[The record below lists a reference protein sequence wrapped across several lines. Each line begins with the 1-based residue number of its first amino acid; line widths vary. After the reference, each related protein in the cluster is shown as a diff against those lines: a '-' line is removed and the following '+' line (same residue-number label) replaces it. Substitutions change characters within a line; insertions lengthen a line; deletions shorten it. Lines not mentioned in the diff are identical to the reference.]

1 MEQMKKIQERLGPEL
16 GEMNEIITGTL
27 HTSNRMMNDIV
38 TRYLRIKGKQIRPIL
53 VILSARM
60 FGDVTR
66 EVLLAGAAL
75 EMLHNASL
83 IHDDIV
89 DETELRRGEAT
100 INATWGN
107 HIAVLVGDFFVSNA
121 LDAGIKTGNIRV
133 ISALS
138 ALGKELSL
146 GEIDQICNARDHSLD
161 ESSYFGMIRLKTA
174 SLFMNCVR
182 MGAELGG
189 CASDEELQLLVRY
202 AELLGLC
209 FQIRDDIFDYFEDT
223 RIGKP
228 TGNDLR
234 EGKVTLPLLYA
245 LRTAPEDEARPMR
258 DMLLGGDL
266 TAGDIDRLIEFAK
279 RHGGIEYAYSRMRE
293 MQQEGE
299 KLISTLPDSES
310 KKAFMEI
317 FDFIIERRV

>member
-1 MEQMKKIQERLGPEL
+1 MEAMKNIQEHLRPEL
-16 GEMNEIITGTL
+16 DEMNSIIVSTL
-27 HTSNRMMNDIV
+27 ATPNQMMNDIV
-38 TRYLRIKGKQIRPIL
+38 TRYLKVKGKQIRPIL

-60 FGDVTR
+60 FGQVTP

-83 IHDDIV
+83 IHDDVV
-89 DETELRRGEAT
+89 DETLLRRGVDT
-100 INATWGN
+100 VNARMGN
-107 HIAVLVGDFFVSNA
+107 HIAVLVGDYFVSNA
-121 LDAGIKTGNIRV
+121 LSAGIKTGDIRV

-146 GEIDQICNARDHSLD
+146 GEIDQICNAREHSL
-161 ESSYFGMIRLKTA
+161 EEVSYFGMIRQKTA

-189 CASDEELQLLVRY
+189 ASPADLGRLDRF

-209 FQIRDDIFDYFEDT
+209 FQIKDDIFDYYDDP

-245 LRTAPEDEARPMR
+245 LRTAPESEARPMR
-258 DMLLGGDL
+258 DLLLADEL
-266 TAGDIDRLIEFAK
+266 DTPTINALIDFAH
-279 RHGGIEYAYSRMRE
+279 RYGGIEYAYERMRA
-293 MQQEGE
+293 MQNEAE
-299 KLISTLPDSES
+299 AILDTFPPSDSR
-310 KKAFMEI
+310 KAFSEI
-317 FDFIIERRV
+317 FDFIIARCN